1 MTRPAPT
8 REDAIAVW
16 RAGVAAVASDR
27 LVRDAVA
34 ADGDGLTILGERFAA
49 ADWDRLVVVGAG
61 KAGAGMAA
69 GFADAVAGTPWAGT
83 LTGFLNVPADCV
95 RHDVPGFTL
104 HAGRPAGVNE
114 PRPEGVAG
122 TRRILDLVGGCG
134 PRDLCVVLL
143 SGGGS
148 ALLVAPA
155 AGITLAD
162 KQRVTRLLA
171 GRGAS
176 IGELNAVRKRLSA
189 VKGGGLA
196 RACGAGRAVC
206 LAISDVI
213 GDPLPVI
220 ASGPTVADA
229 GGEDPADVLRRF
241 VPDEADLP
249 PAVWAAV
256 RRGSG
261 ERSVPPTVTTRVI
274 GSNAVAQAACVDHIA
289 RHADRLP
296 FFTAGE
302 RQDPRAAPSPHTF
315 FPAVTGVARHEGPRL
330 LRLARETKAN
340 APPRAPVC
348 LVSGGEPT
356 VTLCNSPGKGGR
368 NQELVLAAVAEA
380 WDDPAGFGGA
390 VILSG
395 GTDGEDGPTDAAG
408 ALADDALLA
417 RAKSLGL
424 HPRPFLDRN
433 DAYPFFETTGGL
445 LKTGPTHTNVMDLRV
460 VLVP

>member
-1 MTRPAPT
+1 M
-8 REDAIAVW
+8 
-16 RAGVAAVASDR
+16 
-27 LVRDAVA
+27 
-34 ADGDGLTILGERFAA
+34 
-49 ADWDRLVVVGAG
+49 
-61 KAGAGMAA
+61 
-69 GFADAVAGTPWAGT
+69 
-83 LTGFLNVPADCV
+83 
-95 RHDVPGFTL
+95 
-104 HAGRPAGVNE
+104 
-114 PRPEGVAG
+114 
-122 TRRILDLVGGCG
+122 
-134 PRDLCVVLL
+134 VLL

-155 AGITLAD
+155 EGVTLED

-196 RACGAGRAVC
+196 RACGAGRTVC

-241 VPDEADLP
+241 CPDEEELQ

-256 RRGSG
+256 RRGPG
-261 ERSVPPTVTTRVI
+261 PRSVPATVTTRVI
-274 GSNAVAQAACVDHIA
+274 GSNAVASRRRLDHIA
-289 RHADRLP
+289 KAVDCRFLLRGTAIRSRLRP
-296 FFTAGE
+296 VAG
-302 RQDPRAAPSPHTF
+302 PSSP
-315 FPAVTGVARHEGPRL
+315 PSAVAREEGPRCTAS
-330 LRLARETKAN
+330 RRGRRRRQ
-340 APPRAPVC
+340 APAALQLC
-348 LVSGGEPT
+348 LISGGEPT
-356 VTLCNSPGKGGR
+356 VTLCESPGKGGR
-368 NQELVLAAVAEA
+368 NQELVLAAVAEV
-380 WDDPAGFGGA
+380 WDDPAGFSGA

-408 ALADDALLA
+408 AVADDALLA
-417 RAKSLGL
+417 EARRLGL

-433 DAYPFFETTGGL
+433 DAYPFFEATGGL

-460 VLVP
+460 ILAP